1 MHSVTYL
8 LTHSSSNAIGGG
20 AIISESTEAPL
31 VGGLIVR
38 IKRKR
43 STDPVEA
50 ICIIEDD
57 TIDAT
62 SSRATK
68 KSNIIDEFASLTTK
82 NEESSNNKGGSSD
95 SVRRKIVLRR
105 INTISNEVALIESDI
120 VANAKRTLRD
130 NDDESLMSK
139 QKKKYMFTT
148 KGKKSIKDQSNSY
161 VVVDMNQLDG
171 EPDAINVKNVAVKKA
186 GATILD
192 PASRKLDEG
201 IKMALDK
208 NDFTLM
214 NEGLKIGGNVDY
226 QANVTDGSY
235 TCLMAAAI
243 RGNAR
248 MVKTLLTRG
257 ANSLLKDAKNR
268 TALDAALEVKNGNNF
283 HMMEIT
289 MLLKNAMVKHVHTYN
304 KDKNERNDNEKIDE
318 DCVVDI
324 FVMDVNEAGGS
335 DEPINTDDA
344 SMQTVQVDGLKIHDD
359 GNVELIYMYDSD
371 WSDLADDE
379 EPDSNDERYYGNDY
393 PDEESSDHNS
403 DGDDDY
409 YDSDE
414 GEKRFPRYHQNNV
427 GRVMRPGI
435 AESNTAKSKESL
447 KQIWGEEDDDD
458 NDDDEDYNNMLS
470 GNEPLKSQRDR
481 IKLIYDNK
489 NKEFTNEGLAKYG
502 VDLSD
507 DENDEEHLM
516 QSGYLSASFKMN
528 LPKDTVAF
536 DSDLDLDT
544 SDVDM

>member
-1 MHSVTYL
+1 M
-8 LTHSSSNAIGGG
+8 
-20 AIISESTEAPL
+20 
-31 VGGLIVR
+31 R

-43 STDPVEA
+43 STDPVQA

-57 TIDAT
+57 TIDNA

-68 KSNIIDEFASLTTK
+68 KSNIIDEFASLTTT
-82 NEESSNNKGGSSD
+82 NEEPNIKGGSND

-105 INTISNEVALIESDI
+105 INTISNETALIESDI

-130 NDDESLMSK
+130 DDDDSLLSK

-148 KGKKSIKDQSNSY
+148 RGKKSIKDQSNSY
-161 VVVDMNQLDG
+161 VVVDMNQLEG
-171 EPDAINVKNVAVKKA
+171 ESDAANVKNVAVKRT

-201 IKMALDK
+201 IKVSLDK

-226 QANVTDGSY
+226 QTNVSDGSY

-243 RGNAR
+243 RGNVR

-257 ANSLLKDAKNR
+257 ANSLLKDAMNR
-268 TALDAALEVKNGNNF
+268 TALDAALEIKNGNNF
-283 HMMEIT
+283 HMMEVT

-304 KDKNERNDNEKIDE
+304 KDKNEGNNNETDE

-324 FVMDVNEAGGS
+324 FVMDGNEAGGS
-335 DEPINTDDA
+335 DEVMNTDDA

-359 GNVELIYMYDSD
+359 GNVELVYMYDSD

-393 PDEESSDHNS
+393 PDEESSAHNS
-403 DGDDDY
+403 DDDDDY

-414 GEKRFPRYHQNNV
+414 GEKLFPRYHQNNV

-435 AESNTAKSKESL
+435 AESNTAKSKETL
-447 KQIWGEEDDDD
+447 KHIWGEEDDDD
-458 NDDDEDYNNMLS
+458 NDDDDDYNNMLT
-470 GNEPLKSQRDR
+470 GTEPLKSQRDR

-502 VDLSD
+502 VELSD

-516 QSGYLSASFKMN
+516 RSGYTSASFKMN

-536 DSDLDLDT
+536 DTELDMDK